1 MIHFLKQLKLKRKME
16 LLIKKERA
24 GHLDIWNLSKFK
36 EHLLKTNPNFLET
49 WTFSTIQH
57 RRQESKRKTES

>member
-1 MIHFLKQLKLKRKME
+1 ME

-24 GHLDIWNLSKFK
+24 GYLDIWNLSKFK

>member
-24 GHLDIWNLSKFK
+24 GYLDIWNLSKFN